1 MFVRKKT
8 TKEEEKRRKRNFWM
22 TPWTSPAICWTRWLE
37 EQSSNSIKKE
47 GEANV
52 DNEEEPMEDETAI
65 YRWGA
70 AKLEHERLFQSLSQ
84 SAAATTTMRF
94 RRPHP
99 SFARGQLHIM
109 PSNRLDCA
117 IRRGT
122 VKATQYFIKTEN
134 IKKEDSPNV
143 AAIVPGRLWL
153 IPPSYQSGSTIAV
166 PAGNTSSRTVQKHQ
180 ILVRPQQ

>member
-1 MFVRKKT
+1 
-8 TKEEEKRRKRNFWM
+8 
-22 TPWTSPAICWTRWLE
+22 
-37 EQSSNSIKKE
+37 
-47 GEANV
+47 
-52 DNEEEPMEDETAI
+52 MEDEAAI
-65 YRWGA
+65 FRWGA
-70 AKLEHERLFQSLSQ
+70 AELEHERLFLSLSQ

-143 AAIVPGRLWL
+143 AAIVPDRL
-153 IPPSYQSGSTIAV
+153 
-166 PAGNTSSRTVQKHQ
+166 
-180 ILVRPQQ
+180 